1 MTKLLQQI
9 DAKITKADADY
20 KSELALAHNEALVNR
35 HSTRAATLRE
45 VRNMIAK
52 TQNGK

>member
-9 DAKITKADADY
+9 DAKITQADVDY
-20 KSELALAHNEALVNR
+20 EAELALAHNEALVNR

-45 VRNMIAK
+45 VRDMIAEA
-52 TQNGK
+52 QDGK